1 MHAATERLGWLSACS
16 PTRAGPKLK
25 WGSASSAA
33 NSQLRQPHRVASE
46 HPICPS
52 STPIAPYRTAPYRNF
67 GACIHGGAAHC
78 RGAAVFWLA
87 PFMSWTK
94 LIGLMYSRYLQYS
107 VACMAP
113 PPCPCPACAP
123 CTDRQGQ
130 AHHGGSRAG
139 RLVALSFG
147 TSLGAQ
153 FNFSRDTSAVPLSLL
168 HRPRG
173 ASKAKRTERK
183 LQHHQFFNLV
193 CRLAAISRDPARIP
207 WFAPAS
213 SNPPQRV
220 RPAVAQQ
227 PSNPLYCLPE
237 APSAPG
243 TTGTWLPASISVAA
257 CLRLPHA
264 HRCEL
269 RQRFASAES
278 PSQRLDGA
286 TRQLVRRPRG

>member
-1 MHAATERLGWLSACS
+1 
-16 PTRAGPKLK
+16 
-25 WGSASSAA
+25 
-33 NSQLRQPHRVASE
+33 
-46 HPICPS
+46 
-52 STPIAPYRTAPYRNF
+52 
-67 GACIHGGAAHC
+67 
-78 RGAAVFWLA
+78 
-87 PFMSWTK
+87 MSWTK

-107 VACMAP
+107 VACMGP

-123 CTDRQGQ
+123 CTGRQGQ
-130 AHHGGSRAG
+130 AHHGGCRAG

-213 SNPPQRV
+213 NPSQRV

-227 PSNPLYCLPE
+227 PSNPLYCIPE

-243 TTGTWLPASISVAA
+243 TTGTWLLASTSVAA

-269 RQRFASAES
+269 RQSFASAES
-278 PSQRLDGA
+278 PLATARRGHAPACTSA
-286 TRQLVRRPRG
+286 TRLTVCCTNRYETTPPTPPLLYLKRRPTVSQYV